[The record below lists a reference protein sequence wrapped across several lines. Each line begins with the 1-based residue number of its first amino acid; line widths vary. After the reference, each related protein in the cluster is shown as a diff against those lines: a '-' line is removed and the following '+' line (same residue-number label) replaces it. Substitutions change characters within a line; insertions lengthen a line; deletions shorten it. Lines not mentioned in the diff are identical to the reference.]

1 MVTGHGEVKGK
12 TDDETPE
19 QKFVRL
25 ANVRMKKALKA
36 IEQLGN
42 LKTSAYK
49 HDKRLERFA
58 QIKKA
63 LIDAVN
69 EAVPKEEEKEPVVKP
84 EFVLK

>member
-1 MVTGHGEVKGK
+1 MATE
-12 TDDETPE
+12 ETPE
-19 QKFVRL
+19 EKFMRL
-25 ANVRMKKALKA
+25 ANQRVQKALKA

-49 HDKRLERFA
+49 HDKRVERFA

-69 EAVPKEEEKEPVVKP
+69 EAIPTKEEKEPEPKP

>member
-1 MVTGHGEVKGK
+1 MVTKK
-12 TDDETPE
+12 DDEMPE
-19 QKFVRL
+19 EKFLRL
-25 ANVRMKKALKA
+25 ANVRVKKAMKA

-49 HDKRLERFA
+49 HEKRVERFA

-63 LIDAVN
+63 LLDAIN
-69 EAVPKEEEKEPVVKP
+69 EAIPTKEEKEPEAKP

>member
-1 MVTGHGEVKGK
+1 MATE
-12 TDDETPE
+12 ETPE
-19 QKFVRL
+19 EKFMRL
-25 ANVRMKKALKA
+25 ANVRVQKALKA

-49 HDKRLERFA
+49 HDKRVERFA

-63 LIDAVN
+63 LIEAVN
-69 EAVPKEEEKEPVVKP
+69 EAIPTKEEKEPEPKP

>member
-1 MVTGHGEVKGK
+1 MATE
-12 TDDETPE
+12 ETPE
-19 QKFVRL
+19 EKFLRL
-25 ANVRMKKALKA
+25 ANVRVQKALKA

-49 HDKRLERFA
+49 HDKRVERFT

-69 EAVPKEEEKEPVVKP
+69 EAIPTKEEKEPEPKP